1 MTTKKNKYYNY
12 TLKEKARALYIS
24 ATEATRPP
32 SVPTAPTKYS
42 VTLGLSKT
50 DADALFAIEKQAIM
64 DSFGSWTAADDYQ
77 LCVVSGNKA
86 ADRAIAAAAL
96 AARSEGDA
104 EKAFKIKERA
114 EERAK
119 LFREFAGILT
129 ASSRI
134 AFHDRFLDRY
144 MNELSPEERQRA
156 DTMGFKLSVL
166 EGGRLVPLDTAHAFA
181 THKDKFYRGAF
192 VAGAFTLSPWGR
204 KTVEGKDGVSAYIAQ
219 NGLVFVGDGERL
231 AGSGPTIQDSFA
243 HFTGQ
248 ATDYSPS
255 QAAISADEF

>member
-1 MTTKKNKYYNY
+1 MSAKKTKYYNY

-50 DADALFAIEKQAIM
+50 DADALFALEKQAITEA
-64 DSFGSWTAADDYQ
+64 FGSWTNADDYQ

-96 AARSEGDA
+96 AARSEADP

-119 LFREFAGILT
+119 MFREYAGILT

-144 MNELSPEERQRA
+144 MNELSAEERSRA
-156 DTMGFKLSVL
+156 DSMGFKLSVL
-166 EGGRLVPLDTAHAFA
+166 ENGKLVVLDDAHRFA
-181 THKDKFYRGAF
+181 TYKDKFYRGAF
-192 VAGAFTLSPWGR
+192 VGGAFTLSPWGR
-204 KTVEGKDGVSAYIAQ
+204 KTVEAKDGVSAYIAQ
-219 NGLVFVGDGERL
+219 NGLVFIEDGERMT
-231 AGSGPTIQDSFA
+231 GSGPTIQDSFA

-255 QAAISADEF
+255 QAAISEDEF